1 MIPQSWMKREH
12 TLPRWSKVWFRR
24 ILLLFFFAF
33 NQSSKTGNQSS
44 LKLWQE
50 FRDLS
55 IAEYKKIYGRL
66 GISFDEYSGES
77 IAQKGVPKV
86 MELLKAK
93 NLLVEKEGAKVVDLS
108 KYSLGTV
115 VLEKSDGSTLYLT
128 RDIGQFSASFP
139 GFLCLD

>member
-1 MIPQSWMKREH
+1 MDEARAYFAKMEQGLLSTYHSRVFLFLSTNPQTR
-12 TLPRWSKVWFRR
+12 
-24 ILLLFFFAF
+24 
-33 NQSSKTGNQSS
+33 KTGDQSS

-55 IAEYKKIYGRL
+55 IAEYRKIYGRL

-128 RDIGQFSASFP
+128 RDIGQYFSEFRYR
-139 GFLCLD
+139 